1 MIQRLTDATAELV
14 VELHKKVLGHTLNA
28 QMGSGFLRRLYVA
41 TNNSTD
47 NGFCYIFMDENR
59 VLGFISFCLDHA
71 RLETE
76 IMGSLRFKEKAM
88 IFRSLLCRPWLLPA
102 LLRQQLF
109 SKYVGRHYSQPY
121 TTILTL
127 GVSPDA
133 HWRGI
138 GRQLVDAA
146 RETVRRR
153 GAGELFVD
161 TEETNTQAALF
172 YRKYGFRQVAVK
184 YGNIV
189 LKTVIV

>member
-1 MIQRLTDATAELV
+1 MIQRLTESTIGSV
-14 VELHKKVLGHTLNA
+14 VELHRRVLGHTLNA
-28 QMGSGFLRRLYVA
+28 QIGSDFLRRLYVA
-41 TNNSTD
+41 TNSSID

-88 IFRSLLCRPWLLPA
+88 IFRSLLCRPWLLPV

-121 TTILTL
+121 ATILTL

-133 HWRGI
+133 QGRGI
-138 GRQLVDAA
+138 GRKLVDVA
-146 RETVRRR
+146 REAVRRR
-153 GAGELFVD
+153 GAEELFVD
-161 TEETNTQAALF
+161 TEETNVQAALF
-172 YRKYGFRQVAVK
+172 YRNYGFQQVAAK

-189 LKTVIV
+189 LRAAIE